1 MELIVDRPTGENRM
15 LQRLPVSERRR
26 ISALTKNVALAA
38 GDVLCEAGARI
49 RHVFFPHEGI
59 ISLHVGGASVEV
71 AVVGLEGMF
80 GLHIAAGK
88 STSPVGAT
96 VSVSGAAAKM
106 VATAFPGVLEQC
118 PVLRE
123 ALLVHADGLLHQAF
137 QRIACTS
144 AHSASARLAG
154 MILLT
159 GDRLRSSTIA
169 ATQESLALKLG
180 VLRSAVSMAAGRFQR
195 QGLIAY
201 RRGEI
206 RILNRRGLTAEACD
220 CYGVVAAAYREA
232 KR

>member
-1 MELIVDRPTGENRM
+1 M
-15 LQRLPVSERRR
+15 LQRLPISERRR
-26 ISALTKNVALAA
+26 ISALTTNVPLSA
-38 GDVLCEAGARI
+38 GDLLCEAGARM
-49 RHVFFPHEGI
+49 RHVLFPHEGI

-71 AVVGLEGMF
+71 AVVGFEGVF

-88 STSPVGAT
+88 SISPVRAT
-96 VSVSGAAAKM
+96 VRAAGAAATL
-106 VATAFPGVLEQC
+106 VAKAFPGVLRQC

-137 QRIACTS
+137 QKIACTS

-154 MILLT
+154 MILSR

-169 ATQESLALKLG
+169 ATQESLALNLG
-180 VLRSAVSMAAGRFQR
+180 VLRSAVSVAAGRLQR

-206 RILNRRGLTAEACD
+206 KILNRRGLIAEACP
-220 CYGVVAAAYREA
+220 CYRVDAAAFREA
-232 KR
+232 VR